1 MTSGA
6 PQQPPAQGERPPG
19 SPLDI
24 GQIGGR
30 PAELVVA
37 AVLFA
42 GAAIYVLIDALLKL
56 GDVFDLFD
64 FSDGNRPGLYF
75 LFSVITFVVISASL
89 LGTAWLI
96 LNADPRGRI
105 LAVVIA
111 LGWAIAM
118 IASRFRF
125 YVVKPLEDQGTA
137 LSLTLG
143 LIAVLVGAALTF
155 LPGAHR
161 AFASGARVT
170 FSAVE
175 AVRLAL
181 YGLAGLLLIQGAFL
195 LIAVVGES
203 GRETANAIILVV
215 TALGVGA
222 IAVLLATRRPELRL
236 ALTGLAVA
244 VFITSLI
251 LGPRYF
257 AIVFLLSCLLILP
270 LVLWLAA
277 DARTYYGETPIS
289 LTPVSAAPGASDGSR
304 STGSVSA
311 TGSSRPFSR
320 PGPGAQACT
329 SCGAALEEG
338 DAFCSSCGTRV
349 PEPVVSVRV
358 CSSCGR
364 EAAADAAFCS
374 GCGTRLEDPAPPSG
388 PRACSSCGAELEE
401 DARFCGACGTAAGGA
416 Q

>member
-1 MTSGA
+1 M
-6 PQQPPAQGERPPG
+6 
-19 SPLDI
+19 
-24 GQIGGR
+24 
-30 PAELVVA
+30 
-37 AVLFA
+37 
-42 GAAIYVLIDALLKL
+42 
-56 GDVFDLFD
+56 
-64 FSDGNRPGLYF
+64 
-75 LFSVITFVVISASL
+75 
-89 LGTAWLI
+89 
-96 LNADPRGRI
+96 
-105 LAVVIA
+105 
-111 LGWAIAM
+111 
-118 IASRFRF
+118 
-125 YVVKPLEDQGTA
+125 
-137 LSLTLG
+137 
-143 LIAVLVGAALTF
+143 LVGAALTF

-289 LTPVSAAPGASDGSR
+289 LTPVSAAPGASDGPGSARTRPRAGPPGRSR
-304 STGSVSA
+304 A
-311 TGSSRPFSR
+311 R
-320 PGPGAQACT
+320 PGAQACT

-338 DAFCSSCGTRV
+338 AFCSSCGTRV

-358 CSSCGR
+358 CSSC
-364 EAAADAAFCS
+364 A
-374 GCGTRLEDPAPPSG
+374 
-388 PRACSSCGAELEE
+388 
-401 DARFCGACGTAAGGA
+401 
-416 Q
+416 